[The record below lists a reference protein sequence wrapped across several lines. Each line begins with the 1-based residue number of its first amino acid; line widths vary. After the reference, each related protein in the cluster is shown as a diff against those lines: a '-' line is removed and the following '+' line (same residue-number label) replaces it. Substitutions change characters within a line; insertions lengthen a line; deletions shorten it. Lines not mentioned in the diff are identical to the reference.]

1 MNSKR
6 VMTNTLAAALLT
18 GLSVPALADYD
29 RGYYRPADRP
39 AVGAKA
45 LSVGAYARPGVRH
58 RGVQYDYARVIRS
71 EPILRYVTVKT
82 PVRECW
88 QEVEYVAHNRRVPG
102 VGAST
107 LVGAVIGGVVG
118 HQFGSGRGNDAAT
131 VAGTLIGA
139 AIGNNEARRRYGA
152 DYRTVEYERP
162 VERCATRVSERTE
175 ERIEA
180 YRVTYRY
187 NGQKY
192 VTEMPYDPGRE
203 IRVRVDVRPAG

>member
-1 MNSKR
+1 MNGKR
-6 VMTNTLAAALLT
+6 VMTNTLAAALLV
-18 GLSVPALADYD
+18 GLSVPALADD
-29 RGYYRPADRP
+29 RGHYRSTTVSVSGYAHP
-39 AVGAKA
+39 GA
-45 LSVGAYARPGVRH
+45 RH
-58 RGVQYDYARVIRS
+58 RGPQYDYARVIRS

-88 QEVEYVAHNRRVPG
+88 QEVEYVAHNRPVPG
-102 VGAST
+102 AGAST

-131 VAGTLIGA
+131 IAGTLIGA

-162 VERCATRVSERTE
+162 VQRCETRVSERTE
-175 ERIEA
+175 QRIEG

-187 NGQKY
+187 NGQRY

-203 IRVRVDVRPAG
+203 IRVRVDVRPAA